1 MLINKLFVLFTKNKM
16 CILCS
21 ATNFIIFRLIC
32 TKNSAKIYIEIV
44 DDDER
49 AKVIVLNAW
58 RLI

>member
-1 MLINKLFVLFTKNKM
+1 MQCNEFHNLSLKMKL
-16 CILCS
+16 
-21 ATNFIIFRLIC
+21 NFIFRLIC